1 MVTTD
6 NDSLSKLVKPG
17 VSKRSDFTLIPSK
30 AALIVIDIQDYLSSP
45 VTSAETDAS
54 NNGNSNN
61 SYLFATSLPKAIP
74 NIVQLVD
81 TFRHIRDLDDSS
93 HSDPSSDQNHEGCE
107 VLFTFLQSSTPDGRD
122 ISLDYKLSGPKLT
135 NIPSTKRKE
144 TFDSLPKSLSPNPSL
159 GKGDILIPKTSCS
172 VFTSTNI
179 NYILSNLNTEQ
190 IVICG
195 QLTDQ
200 CVLSAV
206 RDAADLG
213 YFVTVVEDACAA
225 LSLDDHKRGLLGIQG
240 FARVITTKSVVN
252 EVKLRFPKIK
262 SQTEEKHRCKEGAV
276 TIDNDDI
283 HNNNAR
289 TKQSTLTIIDTKS
302 CNISSSKMKI
312 HNPAIEPLLY
322 ALEYAN
328 VKFLRYASIDIAN
341 SIRTKAVPIQRL
353 IKTANDHTIDNKVS
367 IAKVCMAGLPHY
379 ADAMM
384 SEETGLDARD
394 VLVMNPDVQ
403 SLRILPYSSSSAM
416 VFGTL
421 HDQRSGELSDLC
433 TRGLLYRVIE
443 TAKEKFGLGFGVGA
457 EIEFILLSNSN
468 SSTSDIKAV
477 DNTVFASTTT
487 LNEQDDFI
495 NDVYDSLQKQK
506 IEIELLHSES
516 APGQIEIVLPYQN
529 NVMKIADHIVLAR
542 ETIKVC
548 AKKHN
553 LHAIFLPKVFDSQAG
568 NGMHVHL
575 SLTSSDESPSRNLF
589 SDPDSNDDDK
599 LLSDEGEAFL
609 EGILRH
615 LKALLSLTMP
625 TVNSYRR
632 VGPGCWTG
640 HSVCWMVEEKESP
653 LRVCLDLESGEATNV
668 EFKLIDSTCNI
679 YLALAGILFAGLDGL
694 HQHMKLR
701 SPEISGDDSDRLPQ
715 SIEESL
721 QCLSDDTLLC
731 SLLGKSLTKSY
742 IAVKKAESNYSASR
756 SLSDEVDDAMKR

>member
-1 MVTTD
+1 
-6 NDSLSKLVKPG
+6 VKKVDPEQYA
-17 VSKRSDFTLIPSK
+17 KFENIPHP
-30 AALIVIDIQDYLSSP
+30 AALEKFHLTKANPSWKSANWKYFHIIEYSEKKPRPLDHRERCSYAACNICGFVVLFKT
-45 VTSAETDAS
+45 VTNENKVKATGCGIISHMEKIHNINQTS
-54 NNGNSNN
+54 TSNN
-61 SYLFATSLPKAIP
+61 SKSTQNSSREAIM
-74 NIVQLVD
+74 
-81 TFRHIRDLDDSS
+81 
-93 HSDPSSDQNHEGCE
+93 
-107 VLFTFLQSSTPDGRD
+107 
-122 ISLDYKLSGPKLT
+122 
-135 NIPSTKRKE
+135 KRKKSKSNSNE
-144 TFDSLPKSLSPNPSL
+144 TRKKKRVQN
-159 GKGDILIPKTSCS
+159 
-172 VFTSTNI
+172 STI
-179 NYILSNLNTEQ
+179 
-190 IVICG
+190 
-195 QLTDQ
+195 
-200 CVLSAV
+200 A
-206 RDAADLG
+206 
-213 YFVTVVEDACAA
+213 
-225 LSLDDHKRGLLGIQG
+225 
-240 FARVITTKSVVN
+240 
-252 EVKLRFPKIK
+252 
-262 SQTEEKHRCKEGAV
+262 
-276 TIDNDDI
+276 NDDI

-542 ETIKVC
+542 ETIKAC

-721 QCLSDDTLLC
+721 QYLSDDTLLC